1 MAGGLGGVRGVGG
14 VSRKRIKKL
23 QLSLLP
29 QGVVFRQAVGDLE
42 MAGIEQ
48 DTVTNAWNII

>member
-29 QGVVFRQAVGDLE
+29 QGVVFRQAVGTWKWQELKR
-42 MAGIEQ
+42 
-48 DTVTNAWNII
+48 TL